1 MPKPFAPRADRWL
14 GLLAFALACARS
26 DPPNLKTSL
35 LPGAR
40 PTEIRY
46 QLRNVGGRPL
56 ALDGV
61 APICGCAAVTPLPE
75 VLASGASTMLDV
87 RCRAPRGDAATRE
100 LRIRTSDPG
109 ATETVLP
116 ITLPGAGVGPEPAAL
131 YLGYVRVGESVVRD
145 VVLPAPIPVASLVA
159 PVETGLAIEPM
170 PARGDA
176 PYGVRVRL
184 TPSAPG
190 VLRAT
195 IDLGP
200 AGPLPVVAVVHAGI
214 LAFPAEVRAPRR
226 SGGVPPITL
235 VGLGDEPLAIARV
248 DYPPGLGGELRTV
261 SPGRQYRLVLRGRG
275 SGAPGPISLRNAAG
289 APLLVIPVVGA
300 DAGTSA
306 APPA

>member
-1 MPKPFAPRADRWL
+1 VL
-14 GLLAFALACARS
+14 VSLTLACARS

-35 LPGAR
+35 LPGSER

-46 QLRNVGGRPL
+46 QLRNVGGWPL

-75 VLASGASTMLDV
+75 ILASGASTILGV
-87 RCRAPRGDAATRE
+87 QCRAPRGAAATRE

-109 ATETVLP
+109 GVETVLP
-116 ITLPGAGVGPEPAAL
+116 ITLPGSGPGPEPAAL
-131 YLGYVRVGESVVRD
+131 YFGYVRAGESVVRD
-145 VVLPAPIPVASLVA
+145 VVLPEPVAVASLVA
-159 PVETGLAIEPM
+159 PVDTGLALEPM

-184 TPSAPG
+184 TPNAPG
-190 VLRAT
+190 VLRTT

-200 AGPLPVVAVVHAGI
+200 AGPLPVVAVVHAGL
-214 LAFPAEVRAPRR
+214 LAFPAEIRVPRG

-235 VGLGDEPLAIARV
+235 VGLGDAPLAIARV
-248 DYPPGLGGELRTV
+248 DYPSGLSGELRTV
-261 SPGRQYRLVLRGRG
+261 TPGRQYRLVLRGRG
-275 SGAPGPISLRNAAG
+275 APGAISLQSAAG

-300 DAGTSA
+300 DAGSTA
-306 APPA
+306 APPT